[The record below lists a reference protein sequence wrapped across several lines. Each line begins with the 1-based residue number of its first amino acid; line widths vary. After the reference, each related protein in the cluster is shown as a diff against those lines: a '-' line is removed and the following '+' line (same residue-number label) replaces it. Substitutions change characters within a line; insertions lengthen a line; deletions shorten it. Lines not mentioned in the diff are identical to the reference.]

1 MEDAQ
6 FRFMQSMLAEIKIM
20 NDRLLDIKKELS
32 FKNDMEY
39 PLSRNDHKETE
50 IEKQKRE
57 EKLSINNFFIFTLL
71 LAYCLIAC

>member
-57 EKLSINNFFIFTLL
+57 EKVINQ
-71 LAYCLIAC
+71 